1 MGFAGTISISQE
13 TYRNLCGEIFHALER
28 HGFRHIY
35 ILNGHGAN
43 LEPLA
48 EAADAVSKAKLR
60 IKSWWDFEAVNLL
73 RQALYGDWE
82 GMHATPSEIAITQV
96 AHRGVDA
103 ALASAPPEKL
113 TQDFVR
119 THAGDKHG
127 SADEHRAQFPDGR
140 VGSHSALATRA
151 HGARLKAAAVSALIK
166 DYEKF
171 VGS

>member
-1 MGFAGTISISQE
+1 M
-13 TYRNLCGEIFHALER
+13 
-28 HGFRHIY
+28 
-35 ILNGHGAN
+35 
-43 LEPLA
+43 
-48 EAADAVSKAKLR
+48 R

-73 RQALYGDWE
+73 RKALYGDWE

-103 ALASAPPEKL
+103 ALASEPPEEL